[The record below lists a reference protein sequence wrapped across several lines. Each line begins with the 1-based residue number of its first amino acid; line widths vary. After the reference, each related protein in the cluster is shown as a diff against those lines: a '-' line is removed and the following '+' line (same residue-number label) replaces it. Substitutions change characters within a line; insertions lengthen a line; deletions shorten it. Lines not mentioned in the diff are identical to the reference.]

1 MRELQFGRKGAAEG
15 KARSLV
21 VFLHG
26 YGADGADLLGLA
38 DVLGPHLPD
47 TAFVAPDAPER
58 CAGGFGYQ
66 WFPIPR
72 FDGSSEMDA
81 ALAMNRAAADLDA
94 FLDAR
99 LAEAGLGPEALVLV
113 GFSQGAMM
121 SLHIAPRRDK
131 PIAGVVAIS
140 GKLMRPGTL
149 AMEMK
154 LRMPVLLIHG
164 DQDQMV
170 PFAEMQAAGT
180 ALARYCPPLAPAG
193 GRPPPPDPGRSGR
206 PGRHVRTARPGPATG
221 AERPR
226 DGRRQRPPCR
236 ARHHSE

>member
-1 MRELQFGRKGAAEG
+1 MTRELQFGRRAPVSG
-15 KARSLV
+15 KTRSMV

-38 DVLGPHLPD
+38 DPLGPHLPD
-47 TAFVAPDAPER
+47 TVFLAPDAPDP
-58 CAGGFGYQ
+58 CAGNPFGRQ

-149 AMEMK
+149 AMEIK
-154 LRMPVLLIHG
+154 VRMPVLLIHG

-180 ALARYCPPLAPAG
+180 ALAQNQFPTYAHVMAGTGHGIAPDGLQVALG
-193 GRPPPPDPGRSGR
+193 FI
-206 PGRHVRTARPGPATG
+206 
-221 AERPR
+221 AERLPK
-226 DGRRQRPPCR
+226 
-236 ARHHSE
+236 